1 MHKYNEPELIE
12 ELSQYVE
19 NTYRQ
24 HYSQGAFQATEV
36 IIDAGHGMGF
46 CIGNILKYAQRYG
59 KKGGHNRDDLLKV
72 LHYGLMAL
80 FVHDKEDFLP
90 SPDGQWEEVGRRESQ

>member
-1 MHKYNEPELIE
+1 MHKYNEPELIK
-12 ELSQYVE
+12 ELSRYVE
-19 NTYRQ
+19 GTYQQ
-24 HYSQGAFQATEV
+24 HYSQGALQATEV

-59 KKGGHNRDDLLKV
+59 KKGGRNRDDLLKV

-80 FVHDKEDFLP
+80 FVHDQEDFLP
-90 SPDGQWEEVGRRESQ
+90 SPNGQWEEAGRPEGQ